1 MGCASSS
8 PLINGGGPGGIVESA
23 KETATKTANDVLHA
37 GESAIHG
44 ELFWG
49 DLGEIRREIRN
60 GSKHNNDNGRK
71 KRGGNLHWEETVC

>member
-44 ELFWG
+44 EF
-49 DLGEIRREIRN
+49 
-60 GSKHNNDNGRK
+60 
-71 KRGGNLHWEETVC
+71 GGNPAGNSKR